1 MPAGHVPQPVL
12 LKKLADTK
20 CLSLHAIRY
29 VEYASPHMPRIRS
42 LRRACSIRVH
52 IFYPR
57 NKNFHVQCIQRTRV
71 TSRYQRNRR
80 ALERKQNS
88 LSKLFDAFADT
99 LEEPRKK
106 EEKNQRRDKIYL
118 PRQSTLFRDFRLLN
132 GCCTCDFP
140 PDQMEHRQTNVWS
153 FK

>member
-20 CLSLHAIRY
+20 CLSLHACHTIC
-29 VEYASPHMPRIRS
+29 RIRFS
-42 LRRACSIRVH
+42 TYAAYTIASTRVD

-80 ALERKQNS
+80 ALERKEILCRGFSTRSRIHSRNHG
-88 LSKLFDAFADT
+88 K
-99 LEEPRKK
+99 KK

-118 PRQSTLFRDFRLLN
+118 PRQSTLFRDFCLLN

-140 PDQMEHRQTNVWS
+140 PDQMEDRRTNVWS

>member
-29 VEYASPHMPRIRS
+29 AEYASPHMPRIRS
-42 LRRACSIRVH
+42 LRHACSIRVD

-57 NKNFHVQCIQRTRV
+57 NKNFHIQCIQRTRV

-80 ALERKQNS
+80 ALERKEILCRSFSTRSRIHSRNHGKKRREKLKKGQNIS
-88 LSKLFDAFADT
+88 SATGYTF
-99 LEEPRKK
+99 
-106 EEKNQRRDKIYL
+106 Q
-118 PRQSTLFRDFRLLN
+118 RLLSSQWLQHLRLSSRSN
-132 GCCTCDFP
+132 
-140 PDQMEHRQTNVWS
+140 ERQTDKRLVV
-153 FK
+153 

>member
-29 VEYASPHMPRIRS
+29 AEYASPHMPRIRS
-42 LRRACSIRVH
+42 LRHACSIRVD

-57 NKNFHVQCIQRTRV
+57 NKNFHIQCIQRTRV

-80 ALERKQNS
+80 ALERKEILCRGFSTRSRIHSRNHGKNRRE
-88 LSKLFDAFADT
+88 KL
-99 LEEPRKK
+99 E
-106 EEKNQRRDKIYL
+106 NDKIYL
-118 PRQSTLFRDFRLLN
+118 PRQSTLFRDFCLLN
-132 GCCTCDFP
+132 GCCTCHFP
-140 PDQMEHRQTNVWS
+140 PDQTEDRQTNVWS